1 MQNQTANKIIIT
13 GPDYEKFL
21 SDNIKDNKLDFS
33 FLVPIPE
40 HLDEKY
46 ENLNFKHLE
55 SDNLFFSF
63 QMHERGFHFK
73 PSHGFWKLTNKF
85 PYKGF
90 HDWTLE
96 NWGTCVNN
104 SEVTLEFIDN
114 GVIIRFLTFYGSPL
128 AWSLHLIK
136 NYPNLD
142 FNCYNLSSRGV
153 LGHEYCD
160 NGEMRIFVND
170 YLKASDFDLLDCSI
184 SAPVHAIKL

>member
-33 FLVPIPE
+33 VLVPIPDHCE
-40 HLDEKY
+40 EKY
-46 ENLNFKHLE
+46 ETLVFKHLDT
-55 SDNLFFSF
+55 DNLFFSYE
-63 QMHERGFHFK
+63 MHDSGFYFK

-85 PYKGF
+85 PYKSF

-104 SEVTLEFIDN
+104 PEVNLEFIDN
-114 GVIIRFLTFYGSPL
+114 GVIVRFLSYYGSPM
-128 AWSLHLIK
+128 AWSLNLAK
-136 NYPNLD
+136 SYPGLNFD
-142 FNCYNLSSRGV
+142 CYSLSSRGV
-153 LGHEYCD
+153 LGHEYSD

-170 YLKASDFDLLDCSI
+170 YLKDKDLDLLDCSI
-184 SAPVHAIKL
+184 FTPLHALQI